1 MNPYVQRA
9 IEKNRRRM
17 TAERVRDQ
25 LLNIDTVREQVIF
38 GGYRGLAIHQ
48 LDKIGQ
54 GSRLAGQGFY
64 QVGGSTASSRVR

>member
-1 MNPYVQRA
+1 MNPYVQRD

-25 LLNIDTVREQVIF
+25 LLNIETVQEQVIF

-48 LDKIGQ
+48 LDKMGE
-54 GSRLAGQGFY
+54 GSRSSGRGFY
-64 QVGGSTASSRVR
+64 QVGGTTTSSRVR